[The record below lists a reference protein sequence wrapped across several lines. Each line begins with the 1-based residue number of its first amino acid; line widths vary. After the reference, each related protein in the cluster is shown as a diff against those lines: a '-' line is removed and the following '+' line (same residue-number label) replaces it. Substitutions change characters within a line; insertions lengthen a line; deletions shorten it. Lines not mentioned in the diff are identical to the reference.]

1 MRIDRVK
8 LIAEMARRDVTSTR
22 LAEAAGVSRVT
33 VSALRCGKTCTAE
46 TAGKIARALGGDVT
60 EIMEAV
66 KQA

>member
-46 TAGKIARALGGDVT
+46 TAGKIARALGVDVT
-60 EIMEAV
+60 EIMEEV

>member
-8 LIAEMARRDVTSTR
+8 LIAEMARQDVTSIR

-46 TAGKIARALGGDVT
+46 TAGKIARALGVDVT

>member
-22 LAEAAGVSRVT
+22 LAEVAGVSRVT

-46 TAGKIARALGGDVT
+46 TAGKIARALGVDVT